1 MQAVLEN
8 QKGGKVPQAMV
19 RKEVG
24 RGLGGFTGEAS
35 MSTNGM
41 IISPLEALQL
51 KTLEPVTSDS
61 INNCLHFSSKK
72 KSDIS

>member
-1 MQAVLEN
+1 MLED

-19 RKEVG
+19 RKEVD

-35 MSTNGM
+35 MRTNGM
-41 IISPLEALQL
+41 TISPLEALQL
-51 KTLEPVTSDS
+51 KKLEPVTSDK
-61 INNCLHFSSKK
+61 INKCLHFSSKR

>member
-1 MQAVLEN
+1 MLED

-24 RGLGGFTGEAS
+24 RGLGGFTVEAS
-35 MSTNGM
+35 MRIDGM
-41 IISPLEALQL
+41 SISPPEALQL
-51 KTLEPVTSDS
+51 KTLEPVTSDR
-61 INNCLHFSSKK
+61 INKCLHFSSKK